1 MSLLGL
7 LAFLNTIRKKIDN
20 YHYQYHFCNICV
32 FFASNYINLLDISI
46 LCSWGYLRSDFKQ
59 NKNGNTNRAKAA
71 KKFERL
77 KLNENRKIVCAR
89 WGLEPKEIWRHY
101 ARVCKSAP
109 KSCERIGIFVVNM
122 HFNKLCNGSSRISR
136 ISWRANNSL
145 RN

>member
-7 LAFLNTIRKKIDN
+7 LVFLNTIRKKIDN

-46 LCSWGYLRSDFKQ
+46 LCSWGYLRSDSKQ

-77 KLNENRKIVCAR
+77 KLNENRKNCVRSMGIRAKGDMETLCTRVQKRAKKLR
-89 WGLEPKEIWRHY
+89 AHRHFCCQY
-101 ARVCKSAP
+101 A
-109 KSCERIGIFVVNM
+109 F
-122 HFNKLCNGSSRISR
+122 
-136 ISWRANNSL
+136 
-145 RN
+145 

>member
-77 KLNENRKIVCAR
+77 KLNENRKIVCAQ
-89 WGLEPKEIWRHY
+89 WGDRAKGDMETLCASVQKRARKLRAHRHFCYQY
-101 ARVCKSAP
+101 A
-109 KSCERIGIFVVNM
+109 F
-122 HFNKLCNGSSRISR
+122 
-136 ISWRANNSL
+136 
-145 RN
+145 